1 MNLKKILLVED
12 SISIIDGLVFSFK
25 EAGYVIE
32 YVTSIKDVKK
42 YLDENT
48 PKLIILDISLPDG
61 NGFSFYERYVKPKE
75 IPTIFLTAKD
85 DEKDVVKG
93 LEMGAD
99 DYVTKPFSSKELIAR
114 VNKVILRNE
123 KKSKITVKN
132 ITLDIDKMEIEKNGE
147 ALKLTTLEYNILS
160 MLIISKNKVVK
171 REAILDKI
179 WFLTGNFVDDHSVT
193 VYIKRIKDKLGENII
208 TSVKGIGYKIEEK

>member
-32 YVTSIKDVKK
+32 YVTSIKDAKK

-123 KKSKITVKN
+123 KKSKITVNN
-132 ITLDIDKMEIEKNGE
+132 ITLDIDKMELEKNGE
-147 ALKLTTLEYNILS
+147 KLKLTTLEYNILT

-179 WFLTGNFVDDHSVT
+179 WQLTGNFVDDHSVT

>member
-1 MNLKKILLVED
+1 MSLDKILLVED

-25 EAGYVIE
+25 EAGYFVE
-32 YVTSIKDVKK
+32 YVTSIKEARK

-61 NGFSFYERYVKPKE
+61 NGFLFYERYIKPKE
-75 IPTIFLTAKD
+75 ISTIFLTAKD

-99 DYVTKPFSSKELIAR
+99 DYVTKPFSTKELIAR

-123 KKSKITVKN
+123 KKSKITVNN
-132 ITLDIDKMEIEKNGE
+132 ITLDIDKMELEKNGE
-147 ALKLTTLEYNILS
+147 KIILTSLEYNILT

-179 WFLTGNFVDDHSVT
+179 WQLTGNFVDDHSVT

>member
-1 MNLKKILLVED
+1 MSLNKILLVED

-25 EAGYVIE
+25 EAGYFTE
-32 YVTSIKDVKK
+32 YVTSIKDAKK

-61 NGFSFYERYVKPKE
+61 NGFSFYERYVKSKGV
-75 IPTIFLTAKD
+75 PTIFLTAKD

-99 DYVTKPFSSKELIAR
+99 DYVTKPFSTKELIAR
-114 VNKVILRNE
+114 VNKVILRND

-132 ITLDIDKMEIEKNGE
+132 ITLDIDKMELEKNGE
-147 ALKLTTLEYNILS
+147 KIILTSLEYNILT

-179 WFLTGNFVDDHSVT
+179 WQLTGNFVDDHSVT

>member
-1 MNLKKILLVED
+1 MSLDKILLVED

-25 EAGYVIE
+25 EAGYFVE
-32 YVTSIKDVKK
+32 YVTSIKEARK

-61 NGFSFYERYVKPKE
+61 NGFLFYERYIKPKE
-75 IPTIFLTAKD
+75 ISTIFLTAKD

-99 DYVTKPFSSKELIAR
+99 DYVTKPFSTKELIAR

-123 KKSKITVKN
+123 KKSKITVNN
-132 ITLDIDKMEIEKNGE
+132 ITLDIDKMEVEKNG
-147 ALKLTTLEYNILS
+147 KKIILTSLEYNILS

-179 WFLTGNFVDDHSVT
+179 WQLTGNFVDEHSVT
-193 VYIKRIKDKLGENII
+193 VYIKRIKDKIGENII
-208 TSVKGIGYKIEEK
+208 ISVKGIGYKIEEK

>member
-1 MNLKKILLVED
+1 MDKILLVED

-25 EAGYVIE
+25 EAGYFVE
-32 YVTSIKDVKK
+32 YVTSIKEARK

-61 NGFSFYERYVKPKE
+61 NGFLFYERYIKPKE
-75 IPTIFLTAKD
+75 ISTIFLTAKD

-99 DYVTKPFSSKELIAR
+99 DYVTKPFSTKELIAR

-123 KKSKITVKN
+123 KKSKITVNN
-132 ITLDIDKMEIEKNGE
+132 ITLDIDKMELEKNGE
-147 ALKLTTLEYNILS
+147 KIILTSLEYNILT

-179 WFLTGNFVDDHSVT
+179 WQLTGNFVDDHSVT